1 MARRFRGESTHKVDA
16 KGRVSI
22 PAPFRRVLE
31 EGDPDWT
38 DGLQPQLVIVYGRPG
53 KKCLE
58 GFTIRAMEEIDE
70 KISRMPRFSPKR
82 EALERLINTKSVYVS
97 VDDTGRIVLS
107 QKLRE
112 MVGVT
117 DEAVFAGMG
126 DHFQIWEA
134 GALAEDQAA
143 LEAKWADEAGD
154 VDPFTFLDEMPD
166 AGE

>member
-1 MARRFRGESTHKVDA
+1 LARRFRGESTHKVDG

-38 DGLQPQLVIVYGRPG
+38 EGLQPQLVIVYGRPG

-58 GFTIRAMEEIDE
+58 CFTIRAMEEIDE
-70 KISRMPRFSPKR
+70 KVSRMPRFSPRR
-82 EALERLINTKSVYVS
+82 EALERLINTKSAYAA
-97 VDDTGRIVLS
+97 VDETGRIVLTGR
-107 QKLRE
+107 LRE
-112 MVGVT
+112 MIGVT

-134 GALAEDQAA
+134 SALAEDQAV
-143 LEAKWADEAGD
+143 LESRFAEEAGE

-166 AGE
+166 A

>member
-1 MARRFRGESTHKVDA
+1 LARRFRGESINKVDA

-31 EGDPDWT
+31 EGDPDWK

-58 GFTIRAMEEIDE
+58 CFTMRAMEEIDE
-70 KISRMPRFSPKR
+70 KISRMPRFSPRR
-82 EALERLINTKSVYVS
+82 EALERLINTKSAYAS
-97 VDDTGRIVLS
+97 VDETGRIVLPGR
-107 QKLRE
+107 LRE
-112 MVGVT
+112 MIGVT

-143 LEAKWADEAGD
+143 LEARFAEEAGE
-154 VDPFTFLDEMPD
+154 VDPFTFLDEMAEP
-166 AGE
+166 